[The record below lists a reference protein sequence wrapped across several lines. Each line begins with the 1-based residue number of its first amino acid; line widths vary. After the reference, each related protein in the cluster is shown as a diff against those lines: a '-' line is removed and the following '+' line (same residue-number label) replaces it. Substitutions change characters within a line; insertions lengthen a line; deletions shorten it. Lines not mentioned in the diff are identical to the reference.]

1 VRDNESCL
9 ALERLA
15 PQGRKFRLG
24 FRRVAFHRRARNFDD
39 HRIIVARLGGEVV
52 GTAAM
57 AFKDVR
63 LLGEPRRAAFHFDLR
78 VHPEHRNRGIGSRL
92 TDEAVRLGGSRS
104 DVGYWYV
111 VGDNRAL
118 RGFTR
123 SGHGTPVSGYTY
135 LVCPTYR
142 ERPSRVYV
150 RPSTMAE
157 VHQRLLDT
165 APPFDFYTDPL
176 AGGDVSAHV
185 ASWMTVAPAPS
196 AGCSAWDNSE
206 ILAEAVE
213 AVPAGLRLARGL
225 FESRIFR
232 GHSHPHVPRPGE
244 QLRSWYL
251 FDVFG
256 SEPGPVVDL
265 VRFVSAR
272 AREAGIDY
280 LYIPWVAGD
289 EWVGAVKADL
299 PRLFSPEIC
308 YVFYCVGWAGQPRQ
322 LRRIYVDI
330 RDL

>member
-1 VRDNESCL
+1 MS
-9 ALERLA
+9 
-15 PQGRKFRLG
+15 
-24 FRRVAFHRRARNFDD
+24 
-39 HRIIVARLGGEVV
+39 
-52 GTAAM
+52 AM

-63 LLGEPRRAAFHFDLR
+63 LLGQPRRAAFYFDLR
-78 VHPEHRNRGIGSRL
+78 VHPDYRNCGIGSRL
-92 TDEAVRLGGSRS
+92 TDEAVRLGGARS

-111 VGDNRAL
+111 VGDNRAM
-118 RGFTR
+118 RGSTR
-123 SGHGTPVSGYTY
+123 SRIGTPVSGYTY

-142 ERPSRVYV
+142 ERPGRVDF

-157 VHQRLLDT
+157 VHQCLLDT
-165 APPFDFYTDPL
+165 APPFDFYTNPL
-176 AGGDVSAHV
+176 VGGDLSAHV
-185 ASWMTVAPAPS
+185 ASWITASSSSA
-196 AGCSAWDNSE
+196 AGCSVWDNSE
-206 ILAEAVE
+206 ILAEVVE

-225 FESRIFR
+225 FESRIYR
-232 GHSHPHVPRPGE
+232 GHLHPHVPGPGE

-256 SEPGPVVDL
+256 GEPGPVVDL

-299 PRLFSPEIC
+299 PRLFSPRIR
-308 YVFYCVGWAGQPRQ
+308 YVFYCTDWGGQPSQ
-322 LRRIYVDI
+322 LSRIYVDI